1 MRREKVGKQARKR
14 ERDCFP
20 GYLAVTLG
28 TKIWNK
34 SHRTENTTLTEKMY
48 TLWVLVSARRMEKK
62 RKKKSPG
69 VCLEKQ
75 Y

>member
-1 MRREKVGKQARKR
+1 MRREKVGKQARKQ

-34 SHRTENTTLTEKMY
+34 SHSTENTMFTKKPHS
-48 TLWVLVSARRMEKK
+48 LWGLVSARQMGGGGGGER
-62 RKKKSPG
+62 RNHQRS
-69 VCLEKQ
+69 V
-75 Y
+75 